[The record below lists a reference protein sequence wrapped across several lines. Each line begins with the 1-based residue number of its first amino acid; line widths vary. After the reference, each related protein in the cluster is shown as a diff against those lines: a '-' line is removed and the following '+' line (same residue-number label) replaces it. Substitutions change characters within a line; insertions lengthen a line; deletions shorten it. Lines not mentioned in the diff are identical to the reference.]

1 MPATPEAG
9 ALVFD
14 HGGRRIG
21 VAYANPVT
29 GITTAV
35 GVVPARD
42 GEPDWPRLEQLVAEW
57 QPGCLVVGVPY
68 NGGGGSEA
76 AAEGFAAALASR
88 CRLPV
93 HRVDERLSSAEAE
106 DRLREQRRS
115 GLRPRKV
122 RSGDVDAEAARV
134 IGEAWLAGQQRNPS
148 A

>member
-29 GITTAV
+29 GMTTAV
-35 GVVPARD
+35 AVVAARE
-42 GEPDWPRLEQLVAEW
+42 GEPDWPAIDRLVAEW

-76 AAEGFAAALASR
+76 AAEGFADALAHR
-88 CRLPV
+88 CPLPV

-115 GLRPRKV
+115 GLRRRKV
-122 RSGDVDAEAARV
+122 RTGDVDAEAARI
-134 IGEAWLAGQQRNPS
+134 IGEAWLASQQRNPS